1 MKTLYYVADPM
12 CSWCWGFHP
21 VLQKV
26 KDSVP
31 EALSPIYV
39 MGGLARDTD
48 EPIPDEVRAHIQ
60 RAWREVTARTGA
72 RFNWDFWDLCNP
84 RRCTYPSCRAF
95 YAAQNQGE
103 GIAMYE
109 AIQHAY
115 YLEARNP
122 SDVEVLVVLAG
133 EIGLNTDRFARDLA
147 SAEIEQQMQDGF
159 NLRRSMNANQ
169 FPSLVVRD
177 GASVIFVA
185 RGYADS
191 ETVLT
196 RLHATLR

>member
-1 MKTLYYVADPM
+1 
-12 CSWCWGFHP
+12 
-21 VLQKV
+21 
-26 KDSVP
+26 
-31 EALSPIYV
+31 
-39 MGGLARDTD
+39 
-48 EPIPDEVRAHIQ
+48 
-60 RAWREVTARTGA
+60 
-72 RFNWDFWDLCNP
+72 
-84 RRCTYPSCRAF
+84 
-95 YAAQNQGE
+95 
-103 GIAMYE
+103 MYE

-115 YLEARNP
+115 YREARNP
-122 SDVEVLVVLAG
+122 SDVEALVVLAG

-147 SAEIEQQMQDGF
+147 SPEIEQQMQDGF

-196 RLHATLR
+196 RLHAALR

>member
-26 KDSVP
+26 KDAVP

-48 EPIPDEVRAHIQ
+48 EPMPDEVRAHIQ

-72 RFNWDFWDLCNP
+72 RFNWDFWDMCNP

-147 SAEIEQQMQDGF
+147 SAEIEQQLQDGF